1 MSELD
6 PHCASLLRRAPPA
19 PVELD
24 QAHRQAILVAARQAW
39 FRQRARSRRNLVAV
53 AAAAVFA
60 AAIAGWTVR
69 SLVHTPVQTAPPVV
83 ALAERVG
90 EVTDRHTASE
100 VLSAEQVASS
110 PPPAPA
116 TAAKVR
122 AVKRDASELRGRAQ
136 RAEPAAAAMSR
147 DAAPPSPRGRLVLAS
162 LVLDAIAAGRL
173 AEADRLPVLQ
183 AALDSLAGLDDPE
196 AEALRVRLGA
206 ALAQP

>member
-6 PHCASLLRRAPPA
+6 PHLATLLRRAPPA

-39 FRQRARSRRNLVAV
+39 FRQRARSRRNLVGLAT
-53 AAAAVFA
+53 AAVFA

-69 SLVHTPVQTAPPVV
+69 SLVHTPVQTASPVV
-83 ALAERVG
+83 AVAERMA
-90 EVTDRHTASE
+90 EPSYKSE
-100 VLSAEQVASS
+100 EAAALPTEPVAAS

-116 TAAKVR
+116 MGANDLDR
-122 AVKRDASELRGRAQ
+122 APKPAGNRARR
-136 RAEPAAAAMSR
+136 RAEPAASAMSL
-147 DAAPPSPRGRLVLAS
+147 DAALPSPRGRLVMAS

-173 AEADRLPVLQ
+173 AEADRLPALQ

>member
-6 PHCASLLRRAPPA
+6 PHLATLLRRAPPA

-39 FRQRARSRRNLVAV
+39 FRQRARSRRNLVGLAT
-53 AAAAVFA
+53 AAVFA

-83 ALAERVG
+83 AVAERMG
-90 EVTDRHTASE
+90 KMTDGHTPSE
-100 VLSAEQVASS
+100 VLPAEKAAAS
-110 PPPAPA
+110 PPPAPVIGA
-116 TAAKVR
+116 NNLARAPELAVR
-122 AVKRDASELRGRAQ
+122 ARKQ
-136 RAEPAAAAMSR
+136 RAEPAAATMAL
-147 DAAPPSPRGRLVLAS
+147 DAARPSPRGRLVIAS

-173 AEADRLPVLQ
+173 AEADRLPALQ

-196 AEALRVRLGA
+196 AEALRVSLGA